1 MQTKVKN
8 FIEKNIGLLEDDP
21 VEFWQVAA
29 DFLDSEEIS
38 EIIDSLRHAG
48 IDIDDE
54 RFIVLNE
61 FLSNHLKDIKQGTP
75 LDTFFS
81 KNNYVFGKGFLG
93 LSLNQLKLHIIDNAK
108 ELGVKVAFSDFF
120 EDHIIYPL

>member
-8 FIEKNIGLLEDDP
+8 FIEKHIDLLENDP
-21 VEFWQVAA
+21 VEFWQIAA
-29 DFLDSEEIS
+29 DFLTSEEIS
-38 EIIDSLRHAG
+38 DIIDSLRHAG
-48 IDIDDE
+48 VDIDDE

-75 LDTFFS
+75 LNTFFS

-93 LSLNQLKLHIIDNAK
+93 LSLNQLKLHIIDDAK
-108 ELGVKVAFSDFF
+108 ELGVKVVFSDFL
-120 EDHIIYPL
+120 EDHVIYPL

>member
-8 FIEKNIGLLEDDP
+8 FIEKNIDLLENDS
-21 VEFWQVAA
+21 VEFWQIAA
-29 DFLDSEEIS
+29 DFLTSEEIS
-38 EIIDSLRHAG
+38 EIIDLLRHAG
-48 IDIDDE
+48 IDIDDQ

-61 FLSNHLKDIKQGTP
+61 ILTNHLKDIKQVTP
-75 LDTFFS
+75 LDTFLS

-93 LSLNQLKLHIIDNAK
+93 LSLNQLELYIIDNAK

-120 EDHIIYPL
+120 EEHMIYPV